1 MSQFGFGIPVR
12 QTDQHDRDETIGT
25 TMVARIIRLEL
36 LPVSMSK
43 QRDDGGLYTST
54 VSDEE
59 LLHFFDSAQRD
70 FYSAREI
77 ATEFSF
83 DRSQAHRRL
92 SQLAEDGELERVK
105 VGKRNVVWWRPR
117 DVVVLIEEN
126 DGYSIVDPGTGVAS
140 QGETRDEALRMLAE
154 AIEVH
159 AGKSEI
165 TSEEIYDELG
175 IDPAEIE
182 QGATPP
188 WE

>member
-1 MSQFGFGIPVR
+1 
-12 QTDQHDRDETIGT
+12 
-25 TMVARIIRLEL
+25 
-36 LPVSMSK
+36 MSK

-54 VSDEE
+54 VTDEE
-59 LLHFFDSAQRD
+59 LLHFFDTAQRD

-77 ATEFSF
+77 ATEFDL

-92 SQLAEDGELERVK
+92 SRLAEEGKLERVK

-126 DGYSIVDPGTGVAS
+126 DGYSVVDPETGVAS
-140 QGETRDEALRMLAE
+140 QGETRVEALRMLAE

-159 AGKSEI
+159 AGESEM
-165 TSEEIYDELG
+165 TPEEIYDELG
-175 IDPAEIE
+175 VDPNEIE

>member
-1 MSQFGFGIPVR
+1 
-12 QTDQHDRDETIGT
+12 
-25 TMVARIIRLEL
+25 
-36 LPVSMSK
+36 MSK

-54 VSDEE
+54 VTDEE
-59 LLHFFDSAQRD
+59 LLHFFDTAQRD

-77 ATEFSF
+77 ATEFDL

-92 SQLAEDGELERVK
+92 SRLAEEGKLERVK

-126 DGYSIVDPGTGVAS
+126 DGYSVVDPETGVAS
-140 QGETRDEALRMLAE
+140 QGETRVEALRMLAE

-159 AGKSEI
+159 AGESEM
-165 TSEEIYDELG
+165 TPEEIYDELDV
-175 IDPAEIE
+175 DPAEIE
-182 QGATPP
+182 DGATPP

>member
-1 MSQFGFGIPVR
+1 
-12 QTDQHDRDETIGT
+12 
-25 TMVARIIRLEL
+25 MVARIIRLEL
-36 LPVSMSK
+36 LTVSMSK

-54 VSDEE
+54 ISDEE

-77 ATEFSF
+77 ATEFDF

-92 SQLAEDGELERVK
+92 SQLSEEGKLERVE

-117 DVVVLIEEN
+117 DVVVLIEE
-126 DGYSIVDPGTGVAS
+126 DTGYSVIDPETGVAS
-140 QGETRDEALRMLAE
+140 QGETRSEALRMLAE

-159 AGKSEI
+159 AGESEM
-165 TSEEIYDELG
+165 TSEEIYDELD

-182 QGATPP
+182 EARTPP
-188 WE
+188 W